1 MEALVNACDVC
12 KLSVAYR
19 DKPVLNKIDFQCPRG
34 VIMGIVGPNG
44 AGKSTLMKALVGL
57 MPAIHGS
64 VEFFG
69 KSFKAVRHRVGYMP
83 QQNSVDWDFPTT
95 VFDVVMMGTYGGLGW
110 FRRPGTTERDR
121 TRRALEQVG
130 ILDLADRQIGELS
143 GGQRQRT
150 FLARALVQDPE
161 IYFMDEPLQGVDA
174 KSERAIIEVMRSLK
188 QQGKTIVIVHHDLAT
203 VREYCDWVTLLN
215 GKVVASGPV
224 ELAFTEENVR
234 TTYEHASALLAF
246 GVAN

>member
-12 KLSVAYR
+12 KLTVAYR
-19 DKPVLNKIDFQCPRG
+19 DKPVLHKIDFQCPRG

-95 VFDVVMMGTYGGLGW
+95 VFDVVMMGTYGSLGW
-110 FRRPGTTERDR
+110 FRRPGAAERAR
-121 TRRALEQVG
+121 TLRSLEHVG
-130 ILDLADRQIGELS
+130 ISDLADRQIGELS

-150 FLARALVQDPE
+150 FLARALVQEPE

-174 KSERAIIEVMRSLK
+174 KSERAIIDVMRELK
-188 QQGKTIVIVHHDLAT
+188 EQGKTIVIVHHDLAT

-215 GKVVASGPV
+215 GRVVASGPV
-224 ELAFTEENVR
+224 EMVFTEENVR
-234 TTYEHASALLAF
+234 TTYEHASALLEF
-246 GVAN
+246 GIQN